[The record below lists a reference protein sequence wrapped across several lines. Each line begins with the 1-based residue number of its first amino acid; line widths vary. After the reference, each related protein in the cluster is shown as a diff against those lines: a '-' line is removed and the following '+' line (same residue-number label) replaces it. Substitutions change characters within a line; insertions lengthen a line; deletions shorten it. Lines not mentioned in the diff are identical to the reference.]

1 MCVSPAFMGLYLSQ
15 VMLLF
20 LKSAK
25 SWFHLLVSLGDPNL
39 CMHLPYALESVCN
52 GLCWSP
58 SWFDA
63 GERDKQNPRQVGLGA
78 PNPTQCC
85 ELCAGAEGSNKT

>member
-1 MCVSPAFMGLYLSQ
+1 MSPAFMGLYLSQ

-39 CMHLPYALESVCN
+39 CMHLPYALESANMGC
-52 GLCWSP
+52 
-58 SWFDA
+58 
-63 GERDKQNPRQVGLGA
+63 VGLPPGLTEKRET
-78 PNPTQCC
+78 NRTQ
-85 ELCAGAEGSNKT
+85 GR

>member
-1 MCVSPAFMGLYLSQ
+1 VSPAFMGLYLSQ

-39 CMHLPYALESVCN
+39 CMHSPYALESAITGC
-52 GLCWSP
+52 
-58 SWFDA
+58 
-63 GERDKQNPRQVGLGA
+63 VGLQPGLTEERET
-78 PNPTQCC
+78 NRTH
-85 ELCAGAEGSNKT
+85 GR